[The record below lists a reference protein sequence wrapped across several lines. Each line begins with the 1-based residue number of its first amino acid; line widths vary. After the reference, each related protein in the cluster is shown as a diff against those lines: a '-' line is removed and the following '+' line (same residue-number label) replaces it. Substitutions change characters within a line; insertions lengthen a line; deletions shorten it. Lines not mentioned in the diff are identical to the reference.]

1 MAIAGSCDI
10 IYADILEG
18 NMKFEENLVKL
29 RKSKGLSQ
37 EELAEK
43 LNVSR
48 QTVYKWET
56 GQSYPELDRLML
68 IAKLFGRSIDDLV
81 NKELEFGGD
90 AEAKAKYERFYNRYS
105 LFIALGVFLVVL
117 AAAALLAALAYFGES
132 GYFIPFA
139 IYFVIF
145 LAGNGLL
152 VYFGIQSDYFR
163 KTIPENIDFYSPEER
178 RAFSKRY
185 AFWVTAGLGIMFLGI
200 AALFVGLQFL
210 DDLYSVAI
218 MLAFFAVGIFLLV
231 YAGLLDDKYKM
242 KHRGRVKRRNAKGRK
257 ISSVIMLSAVIVFLL
272 LGFLL
277 EKWHPGWVVFPIAGL
292 GCAIADVIARK
303 E

>member
-1 MAIAGSCDI
+1 
-10 IYADILEG
+10 
-18 NMKFEENLVKL
+18 MKFEENLVKL

-132 GYFIPFA
+132 RYFIPFA

-178 RAFSKRY
+178 RAFRKGTLSGSPP
-185 AFWVTAGLGIMFLGI
+185 ASGLCFWA
-200 AALFVGLQFL
+200 
-210 DDLYSVAI
+210 SRR
-218 MLAFFAVGIFLLV
+218 FLLGCSFLTI
-231 YAGLLDDKYKM
+231 YTQSRLCLRFSPSGFFCSST
-242 KHRGRVKRRNAKGRK
+242 RVCLTTNIR
-257 ISSVIMLSAVIVFLL
+257 
-272 LGFLL
+272 
-277 EKWHPGWVVFPIAGL
+277 
-292 GCAIADVIARK
+292 
-303 E
+303 